1 MKRRG
6 RLPASSECATR
17 SPFFAVLLADVVGRI
32 ALQIVGDE
40 QRGDESRSP
49 CRLYI
54 VESANW
60 LHARGHV
67 EKAEQLHAALPAV
80 QHLGV

>member
-1 MKRRG
+1 
-6 RLPASSECATR
+6 
-17 SPFFAVLLADVVGRI
+17 LLADVVGRI

-60 LHARGHV
+60 LYARGHV
-67 EKAEQLHAALPAV
+67 E
-80 QHLGV
+80 